1 VSALDRLR
9 ESGAVLVEADDYDV
23 AVAAAPGSA
32 NSFMGIPIKTDWR
45 IPGGLYV
52 IVPHGCDLAHPGTQ
66 IGAISPEYQDAARS
80 LASSWSGRYQQEG
93 GE

>member
-1 VSALDRLR
+1 VSAPERLR
-9 ESGAVLVEADDYDV
+9 KPGAVLVEADDYDL
-23 AVAAAPGSA
+23 AVAAAPG
-32 NSFMGIPIKTDWR
+32 SFMGIPIKTDWR
-45 IPGGLYV
+45 IPGGVYV